1 MSYYIENIFL
11 CLAVPRIL
19 SLLFRKG
26 RQQTFTVFGNGKL
39 SFVRLCEQFFC
50 RLLRGRYCGGGDGDH
65 ARVRGSGEISSP
77 FVLSAGV

>member
-1 MSYYIENIFL
+1 MSCSSAYFESFIQKKETTDFYGI
-11 CLAVPRIL
+11 CDP
-19 SLLFRKG
+19 
-26 RQQTFTVFGNGKL
+26 GNGKL